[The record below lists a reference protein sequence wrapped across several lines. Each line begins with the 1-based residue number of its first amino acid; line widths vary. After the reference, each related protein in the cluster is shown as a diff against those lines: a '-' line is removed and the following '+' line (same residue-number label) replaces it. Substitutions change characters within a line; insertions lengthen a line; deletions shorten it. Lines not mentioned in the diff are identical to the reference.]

1 MKRDKPR
8 SQRAWNGGEGYVL
21 IPHRVFDFAAS
32 KTSFRA
38 FVAFGV
44 LIRRFNG
51 FNNGKIALALSCLDE
66 SLGNK
71 NRSANAAA
79 LHELIAFGLVRIARH
94 SHREQRLAREYR
106 LTFIEAGSGADLTP
120 ATNEW
125 LRYESTDEYKTWIG
139 NVSNSRGSIS
149 ELETAVSGSIS
160 EPEWKQTGSISELE
174 TTETSGVSTTL
185 TGSISEPHI
194 SYQSYTSVDRF
205 LAPAEKPSAFLEPDE
220 LRAFVLEYLSDAPTG
235 SQSALAASAGIQKG
249 TLSKFLAGRNLPV
262 DQCHRLQ
269 MATGRAKPSKTAAKK
284 KAA

>member
-8 SQRAWNGGEGYVL
+8 TQRAWNGGDGYVL
-21 IPHRVFDFAAS
+21 IPHRVFDFAVS
-32 KTSFRA
+32 RLSFRA
-38 FVAFGV
+38 YGAFSV

-51 FNNGKIALALSCLDE
+51 FNNGRIGLALSGLDE
-66 SLGNK
+66 SLGTK

-79 LHELIAFGLVRIARH
+79 LHEVIAYGLVRIARDCR
-94 SHREQRLAREYR
+94 REQRLAREYR
-106 LTFIEAGSGADLTP
+106 LTFIESGVGAEMQP

-149 ELETAVSGSIS
+149 ELETPVSGSIS
-160 EPEWKQTGSISELE
+160 EPDRKQTGSISELE
-174 TTETSGVSTTL
+174 TTETSGVSTGV

-205 LAPAEKPSAFLEPDE
+205 LSPPAKPSAFMAPDE
-220 LRAFVLEYLSDAPTG
+220 LRGFVLDYVRGAPIG
-235 SQSALAASAGIQKG
+235 AQSALASSAGIQKG
-249 TLSKFLAGRNLPV
+249 TLSKFLAGRGLPL

-269 MATGRAKPSKTAAKK
+269 NATGQARSVKSTGKA